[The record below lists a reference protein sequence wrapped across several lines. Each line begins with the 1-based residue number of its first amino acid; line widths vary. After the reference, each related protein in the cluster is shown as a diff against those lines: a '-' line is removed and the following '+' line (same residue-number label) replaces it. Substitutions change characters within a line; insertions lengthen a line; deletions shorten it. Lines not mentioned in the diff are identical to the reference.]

1 MKSPLKRIG
10 TGLRKFTDMTTGM
23 FKSKYTEII
32 LAVGLFIL
40 LDTGVLII
48 NFYTS
53 YQIANDAH
61 AIQLASRM
69 GTMSQTLLHELYQ
82 VYQDL
87 QEPDKD
93 YTATVDKLADT
104 YKVFDETLDAF
115 IYGGELIGVGQ
126 GKDALLKDTV
136 YRDTSANILTDAENI
151 WKQYRVELK
160 PIVYSYF
167 NDIEKE
173 DLIAETKEA
182 IEYSRKHSGE
192 LLNLMQSFSVAV
204 EGVATRKAE
213 RLRMIQSTGITLA
226 VINFFLILF
235 HFLRRLKQSDKMI
248 EKSRKETE
256 NILLNVNEGL
266 FLLDRDFNI
275 GSQHSASLNELF
287 QKEKLAGQNFIDLLG
302 RLVSE
307 KTLDSVKEYTEILFS
322 PRVNESLIT
331 DLNPLDQVEVNLSG
345 DDGVFN
351 IRYFSF
357 QFSRVEERK
366 GFNSLLVTVKDIT
379 ETIHL
384 SEQLK
389 VANEKASREIDML
402 LTIIHVDNTLL
413 SEFLQV
419 TGDGLDEINVILKS
433 PEKEGERPEQKLEPI
448 GRIVHKLKGDSTVIG
463 LDFLVDKFHRFEL
476 EVNKLRETEIK
487 SGEAF
492 LPLVVALKQLISD
505 FLVIN
510 KLKEKMNSIDLSVLE
525 HNKRVSH
532 ADTSRADEYD
542 LRWMEP
548 MKNLVEKVAKDCGK
562 EAVLDL
568 SQFDPALLSDNQ
580 LGPVRDIVVQ
590 SLRNAVTHGLESPDD
605 RSSLGKSPQGRL
617 EVELKRNG
625 SGLKLIV
632 RDDGKGIDLDQI
644 RSTAISKN
652 LFTED
657 ELVHMERPQLL
668 SMLFSP
674 GFSTSGEVG
683 LHAGQGV
690 GMDLVK
696 QRVLSL
702 KGRVKLR
709 SQKGLFTEFHYTFSP
724 ENSSVN

>member
-1 MKSPLKRIG
+1 MKSPLKRIS
-10 TGLRKFTDMTTGM
+10 TGLRTFTDMISGM
-23 FKSKYTEII
+23 FISKYTEII
-32 LAVGLFIL
+32 FAVGLFIL

-136 YRDTSANILTDAENI
+136 YRDTSANILTDAENN
-151 WKQYRVELK
+151 WKQYRIKLK

-173 DLIAETKEA
+173 NLLAETKKA
-182 IEYSRKHSGE
+182 IDYSREHSGE

-204 EGVATRKAE
+204 EGVATRKAQ

-235 HFLRRLKQSDKMI
+235 HFIRRLKQSDKMI

-256 NILLNVNEGL
+256 NILFNVNEGL
-266 FLLDRDFNI
+266 FLLDRNFNI
-275 GSQHSASLNELF
+275 GSQHSSSLNELF
-287 QKEKLAGQNFIDLLG
+287 QKENLAGQNFIDLMG

-307 KTLDSVKEYTEILFS
+307 KTLDNVKEYTEILFS

-345 DDGVFN
+345 DYGAFN

-357 QFSRVEERK
+357 QFARVEEKK

-389 VANEKASREIDML
+389 AANEKASREIDML

-448 GRIVHKLKGDSTVIG
+448 GRIIHKLKGESTVIG
-463 LDFLVDKFHRFEL
+463 LDFLIDKFHRFEL
-476 EVNKLRETEIK
+476 EVHKLRETHIK

-525 HNKRVSH
+525 HSKRLSH
-532 ADTSRADEYD
+532 ADPSMADEYD

-548 MKNLVEKVAKDCGK
+548 MNNLVEKVAKDCGK

-568 SQFDPALLSDNQ
+568 SQFDPTLLSEKQ

-605 RSSLGKSPQGRL
+605 RSSLGKSPQGKL
-617 EVELKRNG
+617 EVELKKNG
-625 SGLKLIV
+625 SGLNLIV
-632 RDDGKGIDLDQI
+632 RDDGKGLDLDQI
-644 RSTAISKN
+644 RATAISKN
-652 LFTED
+652 LITE
-657 ELVHMERPQLL
+657 EQLVDMERPKLL

-674 GFSTSGEVG
+674 GFSTSGEIG

-696 QRVLSL
+696 QHIQALNG
-702 KGRVKLR
+702 KVKLR
-709 SQKGLFTEFHYTFSP
+709 FQKGLFTEFHYTFSP
-724 ENSSVN
+724 EKSSVT